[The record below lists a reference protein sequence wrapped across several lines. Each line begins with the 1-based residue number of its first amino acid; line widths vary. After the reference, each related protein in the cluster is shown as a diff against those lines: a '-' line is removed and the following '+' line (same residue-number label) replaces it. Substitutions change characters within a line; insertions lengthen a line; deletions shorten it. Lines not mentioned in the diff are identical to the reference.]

1 MGSQATTTWTDHVQS
16 ELKAA
21 GFRNAQARRSIV
33 ELLGSQSCALSAQ
46 DIHDRLRGEGQAVGL
61 ATVYRT
67 LELLVEHGFAQR
79 LDLGQGTARYERV
92 HPSGDHHHH
101 LVCDNCGR
109 VTPFGDPGL
118 ERAIER
124 ITRQLDFS
132 VAEHDVVLHGACE
145 SCR

>member
-1 MGSQATTTWTDHVQS
+1 MTAASSWSEHVHR

-21 GFRNAQARRSIV
+21 GYRNAQARRSIV
-33 ELLGSQSCALSAQ
+33 DVLGTEPCGLTAAE
-46 DIHDRLRGEGQAVGL
+46 IHDRLRGAGQSVGL

-67 LELLVEHGFAQR
+67 LELLVERGFAQR

-101 LVCDNCGR
+101 LVCESCGR
-109 VTPFGDPGL
+109 VTPFDDSDL

-124 ITRQLDFS
+124 VTRRQLDFR
-132 VAEHDVVLHGACE
+132 VADHDIVLRGSCEAC
-145 SCR
+145 RG

>member
-1 MGSQATTTWTDHVQS
+1 MQRSWTDHVQG

-21 GFRNAQARRSIV
+21 GFRNAQGRRAVV
-33 ELLGSQSCALSAQ
+33 ELLGSQPCALSAA
-46 DIHDRLRGEGQAVGL
+46 DIHERLRAAGQRVGL

-67 LELLVEHGFAQR
+67 LELLVERGFAQR
-79 LDLGQGTARYERV
+79 LELGQGMARYERV

-101 LVCDNCGR
+101 LVCDTCGR
-109 VTPFGDPGL
+109 VTPFDDTGL

-124 ITRQLDFS
+124 ITGELEFR

-145 SCR
+145 RCRD

>member
-1 MGSQATTTWTDHVQS
+1 MQSSARTWSEHVQS

-21 GFRNAQARRSIV
+21 GFRNAQARRAVV
-33 ELLGSQSCALSAQ
+33 ELLGSQPCALTAAE
-46 DIHDRLRGEGQAVGL
+46 IHERLRRDGQSIGL

-67 LELLVEHGFAQR
+67 LELLVERGFAQR
-79 LDLGQGTARYERV
+79 LELGQGTARYERV

-101 LVCDNCGR
+101 LVCDSCGR
-109 VTPFGDPGL
+109 VTPFDDTGL

-124 ITRQLDFS
+124 ITNELEFR

-145 SCR
+145 SCRD

>member
-1 MGSQATTTWTDHVQS
+1 MAETWTEHVQD

-21 GFRNAQARRSIV
+21 GFRNAQARRAVV
-33 ELLGSQSCALSAQ
+33 ELLGSQPCALSAAEL
-46 DIHDRLRGEGQAVGL
+46 HERLRGEGQRVGL

-67 LELLVEHGFAQR
+67 LELLVERGFAQR
-79 LDLGQGTARYERV
+79 LELGQGMARYERV

-101 LVCDNCGR
+101 LVCDSCGR
-109 VTPFGDPGL
+109 VTPFDDTGL

-124 ITRQLDFS
+124 ITSELEFR

-145 SCR
+145 RCRD